1 MNSHHSTYNFT
12 ISRGNI
18 TKKEN
23 QKYLQII
30 INVMKNK
37 MKNKT
42 KSDKFIK
49 ITPAHLVWCL
59 MEDKKN
65 P

>member
-1 MNSHHSTYNFT
+1 
-12 ISRGNI
+12 
-18 TKKEN
+18 
-23 QKYLQII
+23 
-30 INVMKNK
+30 MKNK

-65 P
+65 PQTIKKQENNKITDLTSQGDMK